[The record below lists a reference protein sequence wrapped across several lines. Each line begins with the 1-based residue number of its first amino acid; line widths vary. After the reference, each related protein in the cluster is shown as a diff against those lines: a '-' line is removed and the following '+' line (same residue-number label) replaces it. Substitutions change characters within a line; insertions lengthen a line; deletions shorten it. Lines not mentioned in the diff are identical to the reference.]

1 MFLQNLR
8 AKVGARLN
16 GDSESGFTLIE
27 LLVVM
32 LILGILAAIALPAF
46 FNQKDKAGDSK
57 AKETAHSAQVA
68 METCATDNNNSY
80 TACNVAALEAIEP
93 TLPPALPAEPEGG
106 EEGLTVVSGADT
118 YTITVTSTTDNTF
131 AVDRDNE
138 GNMVYECTTGGSGGC
153 PDNNAGP
160 EGSDTWNE

>member
-16 GDSESGFTLIE
+16 GDSEAGFTLIE

-46 FNQKDKAGDSK
+46 FNQKEKAGDAK

-68 METCATDNNNSY
+68 METCATDNNGSY
-80 TACNVAALEAIEP
+80 APCDDLTVLAKIEP
-93 TLPPALPAEPEGG
+93 TLTG
-106 EEGLTVVSGADT
+106 T
-118 YTITVTSTTDNTF
+118 TVTFPVAATETTYSIQVAGSKATQLFRIENAAGVLSFTCD
-131 AVDRDNE
+131 VD
-138 GNMVYECTTGGSGGC
+138 GVGGC
-153 PDNNAGP
+153 PSTGK
-160 EGSDTWNE
+160 WN

>member
-46 FNQKDKAGDSK
+46 FNQREKAGDAK
-57 AKETAHSAQVA
+57 AKETAHSVQVA
-68 METCATDNNNSY
+68 TETYYTDNSTY
-80 TACNVAALEAIEP
+80 TGVDLEALNVIEPSIDPESEVITVAANEA
-93 TLPPALPAEPEGG
+93 GDG
-106 EEGLTVVSGADT
+106 
-118 YTITVTSTTDNTF
+118 YTIEVESST
-131 AVDRDNE
+131 
-138 GNMVYECTTGGSGGC
+138 GNMFTIANEAGALEFTCTEENTGGC
-153 PDNNAGP
+153 PN
-160 EGSDTWNE
+160 EGVWDK

>member
-16 GDSESGFTLIE
+16 GDSEAGFTLIE

-46 FNQKDKAGDSK
+46 FNQKSKAGDAK

-68 METCATDNNNSY
+68 METCSTEN
-80 TACNVAALEAIEP
+80 TAGGYGGCDETKLESIEP
-93 TLPPALPAEPEGG
+93 TLTGQEFTVDTATEPGGYEITVEGQSGSFSVKRLASGELQYPCSNGG
-106 EEGLTVVSGADT
+106 E
-118 YTITVTSTTDNTF
+118 
-131 AVDRDNE
+131 
-138 GNMVYECTTGGSGGC
+138 GGC
-153 PDNNAGP
+153 PGTVGSPGSWAAG
-160 EGSDTWNE
+160 